1 MPATTRPARCA
12 SSRSARTAPDSPS
25 RSATTSRRRR
35 GDGSKGRSTGSSTRR
50 TRRACGGRPSGSAR
64 TPSTVPTSWNATRKH
79 SSNRAGADVADRP
92 KALVTAPFRGE
103 GLETLERLAD
113 VVYDPWIEQQPLRI
127 YNSEQLADRIGSEGA
142 NVVIV
147 ESDSVKGPVLDLP
160 LVAIGSC
167 RGDPNNV
174 DVPAATARG
183 IPVLRAPGRNADAVA
198 ELTVALLSAVNRGVV
213 RADQD
218 VREGE
223 IYRDGTIPY
232 QRFRAWQLAGRTA
245 GLVGLGAVGRATRWR
260 LEGLGMRVIAHDPY
274 SDEATHTRDDLL
286 AEADVVS
293 MHAIVTPETEGMIGA
308 EQFDRMRDGAIF
320 LNTARAMLHDT
331 EANHSKL
338 IAEGIGAVLAGEKPD
353 NLVNPEVLDG
363 RR

>member
-1 MPATTRPARCA
+1 
-12 SSRSARTAPDSPS
+12 
-25 RSATTSRRRR
+25 
-35 GDGSKGRSTGSSTRR
+35 
-50 TRRACGGRPSGSAR
+50 
-64 TPSTVPTSWNATRKH
+64 
-79 SSNRAGADVADRP
+79 VADRP

-103 GLETLERLAD
+103 GLDKLEHLAD

-127 YNSEQLADRIGSEGA
+127 YNSAQLAERIEAEGA
-142 NVVIV
+142 NVVVV

-160 LVAIGSC
+160 LVVVGSC

-174 DVPAATARG
+174 DVAAATARG

-198 ELTVALLSAVNRGVV
+198 ELTVALLFAVNRGVV
-213 RADQD
+213 RADHD

-274 SDEATHTRDDLL
+274 ADDATHSLDDLL

-293 MHAIVTPETEGMIGA
+293 MHAMVTPETQGMIGA
-308 EQFDRMRDGAIF
+308 EQFARMKDDAIYV
-320 LNTARAMLHDT
+320 NTARALLHDTDALVGALESGTLGGAGLDHFEGEHLPTDHPLQSMANVVLTPHIGGATYDT

-338 IAEGIGAVLAGEKPD
+338 IADGLEQLLGGGKPD
-353 NLVNPEVLDG
+353 NLVNPEVLS
-363 RR
+363 